1 MPTSHGST
9 VSTTVAGKSFTASA
23 SPPQSNVA
31 ERVYQIIDD
40 LCLQASGPVWL
51 SQKELAQTLE
61 VTPRTI
67 NRVIARLKQS
77 RRLIVAKTG
86 ADLSY
91 LTSREPAQFPLVAAI
106 TAAPSPRSRSS
117 AAKPV
122 TPPQPAT
129 ANRPQI
135 DTHTMVDGQ
144 SQDADTT
151 ADGSA
156 MDRQWTGNGPVID
169 NRWTGDGP
177 AMDNRWTTD
186 GQPMDRRWTTDGPAM
201 DNRWTG
207 DGPAMDAHTT
217 PDSQPVDS
225 LAKRDNEPIEDP
237 DENPAIAVWE
247 QALAQISNQLPPGA
261 FQAFFASSVGVR
273 FDGNSLTV
281 AVRNSRAVEWLERP
295 LHQEIAQTALKQVS
309 GRELSVEYQEDPTLA
324 VEAPHGVALSQKTSW
339 TPLKLSPC
347 SRCGPDTMS
356 PTMWPSL
363 KRLSGETYYCR
374 GAGACSRLWNSV
386 VGEFRPPGEEQLD
399 PEAARDMLR
408 RVLQNRPRSH
418 H

>member
-77 RRLIVAKTG
+77 KRLIVTKTG

-156 MDRQWTGNGPVID
+156 MDQQWTG
-169 NRWTGDGP
+169 
-177 AMDNRWTTD
+177 D
-186 GQPMDRRWTTDGPAM
+186 GQPMDRRWTADGSAMDQRWTADGPV
-201 DNRWTG
+201 
-207 DGPAMDAHTT
+207 MDAHTT

-225 LAKRDNEPIEDP
+225 LAKRDNQPIEDP

-261 FQAFFASSVGVR
+261 FQEFFASSVGVR
-273 FDGNSLTV
+273 FDGNSLKV
-281 AVRNSRAVEWLERP
+281 AVRNSRVVEWLERP

-324 VEAPHGVALSQKTSW
+324 VEAPHGVALSQKTSS

-347 SRCGPDTMS
+347 SQCGPDTMS

-418 H
+418 Y

>member
-1 MPTSHGST
+1 MPTSHRST

-77 RRLIVAKTG
+77 RRLIVTKTG

-144 SQDADTT
+144 SQDAYTT
-151 ADGSA
+151 ADG
-156 MDRQWTGNGPVID
+156 P
-169 NRWTGDGP
+169 
-177 AMDNRWTTD
+177 
-186 GQPMDRRWTTDGPAM
+186 PMDRRWTTDGPAM
-201 DNRWTG
+201 DRRWTG
-207 DGPAMDAHTT
+207 DGPVMDAHTT
-217 PDSQPVDS
+217 PDSQPMDS
-225 LAKRDNEPIEDP
+225 LAKCDNQPIEDP

-261 FQAFFASSVGVR
+261 FQEFFASSVGVR

-309 GRELSVEYQEDPTLA
+309 GRELSVEYQENPTLA
-324 VEAPHGVALSQKTSW
+324 VEAPHGVALSQKTSS

-347 SRCGPDTMS
+347 SQCGPDTMS

-374 GAGACSRLWNSV
+374 GSGACSRLWNSV

>member
-77 RRLIVAKTG
+77 RRLIVTKTG

-91 LTSREPAQFPLVAAI
+91 LTSREPTQFPLVAAI

-151 ADGSA
+151 ADGPA
-156 MDRQWTGNGPVID
+156 MDRQWTGNGPV
-169 NRWTGDGP
+169 
-177 AMDNRWTTD
+177 
-186 GQPMDRRWTTDGPAM
+186 M

-207 DGPAMDAHTT
+207 DGPVMDAHTT

-225 LAKRDNEPIEDP
+225 LAKRDNQPIEDP

-309 GRELSVEYQEDPTLA
+309 GRELIVEYQEDPTLA
-324 VEAPHGVALSQKTSW
+324 VEAPNGVALSQKTSS
-339 TPLKLSPC
+339 TPLTLSPC

>member
-1 MPTSHGST
+1 MPTSHRST

-77 RRLIVAKTG
+77 RRLIVTKTG
-86 ADLSY
+86 SDLSY

-144 SQDADTT
+144 SQDAYTT
-151 ADGSA
+151 ADG
-156 MDRQWTGNGPVID
+156 
-169 NRWTGDGP
+169 P
-177 AMDNRWTTD
+177 A
-186 GQPMDRRWTTDGPAM
+186 MDRRWTTDGPAM
-201 DNRWTG
+201 DRRWTD
-207 DGPAMDAHTT
+207 DGPVMDAYTT
-217 PDSQPVDS
+217 PDSQPMDS
-225 LAKRDNEPIEDP
+225 LAKCDNQPIEDP

-261 FQAFFASSVGVR
+261 FQEFFASSVGVR

-309 GRELSVEYQEDPTLA
+309 GRELSVEYQENPTLA
-324 VEAPHGVALSQKTSW
+324 VEAPHGVALSQKTSS

-347 SRCGPDTMS
+347 SQCGPDTMS

-374 GAGACSRLWNSV
+374 GSGACSRLWNSV

>member
-31 ERVYQIIDD
+31 ERVYKIIDD

-77 RRLIVAKTG
+77 RRLIVTKTG

-156 MDRQWTGNGPVID
+156 MDQQWTGDRPV
-169 NRWTGDGP
+169 
-177 AMDNRWTTD
+177 
-186 GQPMDRRWTTDGPAM
+186 M

-207 DGPAMDAHTT
+207 DGLVMDAHTT

-225 LAKRDNEPIEDP
+225 LAKRDNQPIEDP

-261 FQAFFASSVGVR
+261 FQEFFASSVGVR

-324 VEAPHGVALSQKTSW
+324 VEASHGVALSQKTSS

-408 RVLQNRPRSH
+408 CVLQNRPRSH

>member
-77 RRLIVAKTG
+77 RRLVVTKTG

-156 MDRQWTGNGPVID
+156 MDQQ
-169 NRWTGDGP
+169 WTGDGP
-177 AMDNRWTTD
+177 V
-186 GQPMDRRWTTDGPAM
+186 M

-207 DGPAMDAHTT
+207 DGPVMDAHTT

-225 LAKRDNEPIEDP
+225 LAKRDNQPIEDP

-261 FQAFFASSVGVR
+261 FQEFFASSVGVR

-324 VEAPHGVALSQKTSW
+324 VEAPHGVALSQKTSS

-347 SRCGPDTMS
+347 SQCGPDTMS

-399 PEAARDMLR
+399 PEAARDILR

>member
-77 RRLIVAKTG
+77 KRLIVTKTG

-135 DTHTMVDGQ
+135 DTHTMIDGQ

-156 MDRQWTGNGPVID
+156 ID
-169 NRWTGDGP
+169 KQWTGDGP
-177 AMDNRWTTD
+177 PMDNRWTA
-186 GQPMDRRWTTDGPAM
+186 DGPV
-201 DNRWTG
+201 
-207 DGPAMDAHTT
+207 MDAHTT

-225 LAKRDNEPIEDP
+225 LAKRDNQPIEDP

-261 FQAFFASSVGVR
+261 FEEFFASSVGVR

-324 VEAPHGVALSQKTSW
+324 VEAPHGVALSQKTSA

-347 SRCGPDTMS
+347 SQCGPDTMS

>member
-77 RRLIVAKTG
+77 RRLIVTKTG

-156 MDRQWTGNGPVID
+156 MDQQWTGDGLVMD
-169 NRWTGDGP
+169 NQWTGDGP
-177 AMDNRWTTD
+177 V
-186 GQPMDRRWTTDGPAM
+186 
-201 DNRWTG
+201 
-207 DGPAMDAHTT
+207 MDAHTT

-225 LAKRDNEPIEDP
+225 LAKRDNQPIEDP

-281 AVRNSRAVEWLERP
+281 AVPNSRAVEWLERP
-295 LHQEIAQTALKQVS
+295 LHQEIAQTALTQVS

-324 VEAPHGVALSQKTSW
+324 VEAPHGVDLSQKTSS

>member
-77 RRLIVAKTG
+77 RRLIVTKTG

-106 TAAPSPRSRSS
+106 TAASSPRSRSS

-144 SQDADTT
+144 SQDTDTT

-156 MDRQWTGNGPVID
+156 MDQQWTGDGPVID
-169 NRWTGDGP
+169 NQWTGDGP
-177 AMDNRWTTD
+177 V
-186 GQPMDRRWTTDGPAM
+186 
-201 DNRWTG
+201 
-207 DGPAMDAHTT
+207 MDAHTT

-225 LAKRDNEPIEDP
+225 LAKRDNQPIEDP

-281 AVRNSRAVEWLERP
+281 AVPNSRAVEWLERP
-295 LHQEIAQTALKQVS
+295 LHQEIAQTALTQVS

-324 VEAPHGVALSQKTSW
+324 VEAPPHGVALSQKTSS

>member
-77 RRLIVAKTG
+77 RRLVVTKTG

-91 LTSREPAQFPLVAAI
+91 LTSRQPAQFPLVAAI

-117 AAKPV
+117 TAKPV

-156 MDRQWTGNGPVID
+156 MDQRWTSDGPV
-169 NRWTGDGP
+169 
-177 AMDNRWTTD
+177 MDNRWTS
-186 GQPMDRRWTTDGPAM
+186 DGPVM
-201 DNRWTG
+201 DNRWTD
-207 DGPAMDAHTT
+207 DGPVMDAHTT

-225 LAKRDNEPIEDP
+225 LAKRDNQPIENP
-237 DENPAIAVWE
+237 DENPAIAIWE
-247 QALAQISNQLPPGA
+247 QALAQISNQLPPGS

-273 FDGNSLTV
+273 FNGNSLTV
-281 AVRNSRAVEWLERP
+281 AVRNSRAIEWLEQP
-295 LHQEIAQTALKQVS
+295 LHQEIAQTSLKEVL

-324 VEAPHGVALSQKTSW
+324 DEAPHRVALSQKTSS
-339 TPLKLSPC
+339 TPLELSHCP
-347 SRCGPDTMS
+347 RCGPDTMS
-356 PTMWPSL
+356 CTTWPSL

>member
-77 RRLIVAKTG
+77 RRLVVTKTG

-91 LTSREPAQFPLVAAI
+91 LTSREPAQFPLVATI

-129 ANRPQI
+129 ADRSQM

-144 SQDADTT
+144 PQDADTT
-151 ADGSA
+151 ADGS
-156 MDRQWTGNGPVID
+156 VID
-169 NRWTGDGP
+169 KRWTTDGQP
-177 AMDNRWTTD
+177 MDNRWTTD
-186 GQPMDRRWTTDGPAM
+186 GQP
-201 DNRWTG
+201 
-207 DGPAMDAHTT
+207 MDAHTT

-225 LAKRDNEPIEDP
+225 LAKGDDQPIENP
-237 DENPAIAVWE
+237 DENPAIAIWE
-247 QALAQISNQLPPGA
+247 QALAQISNQLPPGS
-261 FQAFFASSVGVR
+261 FQEFFASSVGVR
-273 FDGNSLTV
+273 FNGNSLIV

-295 LHQEIAQTALKQVS
+295 LHQEIAQTVLKQVI
-309 GRELSVEYQEDPTLA
+309 GRELSVEYQEDPTLI
-324 VEAPHGVALSQKTSW
+324 VEAPHGVALSQKTSS
-339 TPLKLSPC
+339 TPLELSPC
-347 SRCGPDTMS
+347 PRCGPDTMS
-356 PTMWPSL
+356 LTTWPSL

-374 GAGACSRLWNSV
+374 GTGACSRLWNSV
-386 VGEFRPPGEEQLD
+386 VGEFRPAGKEQLD
-399 PEAARDMLR
+399 PEAARAMLSHI
-408 RVLQNRPRSH
+408 LQNRPRSYH
-418 H
+418 

>member
-77 RRLIVAKTG
+77 KRLIVTKTG

-91 LTSREPAQFPLVAAI
+91 LTSRERAQFPLVSAI

-156 MDRQWTGNGPVID
+156 MDR
-169 NRWTGDGP
+169 RWTGDGQP
-177 AMDNRWTTD
+177 TDNR
-186 GQPMDRRWTTDGPAM
+186 RTTDGPV
-201 DNRWTG
+201 
-207 DGPAMDAHTT
+207 MDAHTI
-217 PDSQPVDS
+217 PDSQSVDS
-225 LAKRDNEPIEDP
+225 LAKRANQPIEDP

-261 FQAFFASSVGVR
+261 FQEFFASSVGVR

-281 AVRNSRAVEWLERP
+281 AVRNSRAVEWLEQP

-309 GRELSVEYQEDPTLA
+309 SRELSVEYQEDPTLA
-324 VEAPHGVALSQKTSW
+324 VEAPHGVALSQKTSSK
-339 TPLKLSPC
+339 PLKLSPC
-347 SRCGPDTMS
+347 SQCGPDTMS

-386 VGEFRPPGEEQLD
+386 VGEFCPPGEEQLD

>member
-77 RRLIVAKTG
+77 RRLVVTKTG

-156 MDRQWTGNGPVID
+156 MDQQ
-169 NRWTGDGP
+169 WTGDGP
-177 AMDNRWTTD
+177 V
-186 GQPMDRRWTTDGPAM
+186 M

-207 DGPAMDAHTT
+207 DRPVMDAHTT

-225 LAKRDNEPIEDP
+225 LAKRDNQPIEDP

-261 FQAFFASSVGVR
+261 FQEFFVSSVGVR

-324 VEAPHGVALSQKTSW
+324 VEAPQGVALSQKTSS

-347 SRCGPDTMS
+347 SQCGPDTMS

>member
-77 RRLIVAKTG
+77 KRLIVTKTG

-156 MDRQWTGNGPVID
+156 MDQQRTGDGPVMD
-169 NRWTGDGP
+169 NRWTADGSAIDKRWIGDGQP
-177 AMDNRWTTD
+177 MDNRWTTD
-186 GQPMDRRWTTDGPAM
+186 GPV
-201 DNRWTG
+201 
-207 DGPAMDAHTT
+207 MDAHTT

-225 LAKRDNEPIEDP
+225 LAKRDNQPIEDL
-237 DENPAIAVWE
+237 DENPAISIWE

-261 FQAFFASSVGVR
+261 FQEFFASSVGVR

-281 AVRNSRAVEWLERP
+281 AVRNSRAIEWLERP

-309 GRELSVEYQEDPTLA
+309 DRELSVEYQEDPTLA
-324 VEAPHGVALSQKTSW
+324 VEGPHGVALSQKTSS
-339 TPLKLSPC
+339 TPPKLSPC
-347 SRCGPDTMS
+347 SQCGPDTMS

>member
-77 RRLIVAKTG
+77 KRLIVTKTG

-106 TAAPSPRSRSS
+106 TAAPSQRSRSS

-151 ADGSA
+151 ADG
-156 MDRQWTGNGPVID
+156 
-169 NRWTGDGP
+169 P
-177 AMDNRWTTD
+177 A
-186 GQPMDRRWTTDGPAM
+186 MDRRWTTNGPPM
-201 DNRWTG
+201 DNQWTADGSAIDKQWTG
-207 DGPAMDAHTT
+207 DGQPTDNRRITDGPVMDAHTT
-217 PDSQPVDS
+217 PDSQSVDS
-225 LAKRDNEPIEDP
+225 LAKRDNQPIEDP

-261 FQAFFASSVGVR
+261 FQEFFASSVGVR

-295 LHQEIAQTALKQVS
+295 LHQEIAQTALQQVS

-324 VEAPHGVALSQKTSW
+324 VEAPDGVALSQKTSS

-347 SRCGPDTMS
+347 SQCGPDTMS

-386 VGEFRPPGEEQLD
+386 VGEFCPPGEEQLD

>member
-77 RRLIVAKTG
+77 RRLVVTKTG

-151 ADGSA
+151 ADGPA
-156 MDRQWTGNGPVID
+156 MDQQ
-169 NRWTGDGP
+169 WTGDGP
-177 AMDNRWTTD
+177 V
-186 GQPMDRRWTTDGPAM
+186 M

-207 DGPAMDAHTT
+207 DRPVMDAHTT

-225 LAKRDNEPIEDP
+225 LAKRDNQPIEDP

-247 QALAQISNQLPPGA
+247 RALAQISNQLPPGA
-261 FQAFFASSVGVR
+261 FQEFFASSVGVR

-281 AVRNSRAVEWLERP
+281 AARNSRAVEWLERP

-324 VEAPHGVALSQKTSW
+324 VEAPQGVALSQKTSS

-347 SRCGPDTMS
+347 SQCGPDTMS

-386 VGEFRPPGEEQLD
+386 VGEFCPPGEEQLD
-399 PEAARDMLR
+399 PEAARDILR
-408 RVLQNRPRSH
+408 RILQNRPRSH

>member
-31 ERVYQIIDD
+31 QRVYQIIDD

-77 RRLIVAKTG
+77 KRLTVTKTG

-106 TAAPSPRSRSS
+106 TAAPSPRSRSN

-135 DTHTMVDGQ
+135 DTHTMIDGQ

-156 MDRQWTGNGPVID
+156 ID
-169 NRWTGDGP
+169 KQWTGDGP
-177 AMDNRWTTD
+177 VIDRRWTTD
-186 GQPMDRRWTTDGPAM
+186 GQPMDNRWTTDGPV
-201 DNRWTG
+201 
-207 DGPAMDAHTT
+207 MDAHTT

-225 LAKRDNEPIEDP
+225 LAKRDNQPIEDP
-237 DENPAIAVWE
+237 HENPAIAVWE

-261 FQAFFASSVGVR
+261 FEEFFASSVGVR

-281 AVRNSRAVEWLERP
+281 AVRNSRAAEWLERP

-324 VEAPHGVALSQKTSW
+324 VEAPHGVALSQKTSA

-347 SRCGPDTMS
+347 SQCGPDTMS

>member
-77 RRLIVAKTG
+77 KRLIVTKTG

-135 DTHTMVDGQ
+135 DTHTMIDGQ

-156 MDRQWTGNGPVID
+156 IDKQWTADGPV
-169 NRWTGDGP
+169 
-177 AMDNRWTTD
+177 
-186 GQPMDRRWTTDGPAM
+186 
-201 DNRWTG
+201 
-207 DGPAMDAHTT
+207 MDAHTT

-225 LAKRDNEPIEDP
+225 LAKRDNQPIEDP

-261 FQAFFASSVGVR
+261 FEEFFASSVGVR

-324 VEAPHGVALSQKTSW
+324 VEAPHGVALSQKTSA

-347 SRCGPDTMS
+347 SQCGPDTMS

>member
-77 RRLIVAKTG
+77 RRLIVTKTG

-91 LTSREPAQFPLVAAI
+91 LTSREPTQFPLVAAI

-151 ADGSA
+151 ADGPA
-156 MDRQWTGNGPVID
+156 MDRQWTGNRPV
-169 NRWTGDGP
+169 
-177 AMDNRWTTD
+177 
-186 GQPMDRRWTTDGPAM
+186 M

-207 DGPAMDAHTT
+207 DGPVMDAHTT

-225 LAKRDNEPIEDP
+225 LAKRDNQPIEDP

-309 GRELSVEYQEDPTLA
+309 GRELIVEYQEDPTLA
-324 VEAPHGVALSQKTSW
+324 VEAPHGVALFQKTSS
-339 TPLKLSPC
+339 TPLTLSPC

>member
-77 RRLIVAKTG
+77 RRLIVTKTG

-144 SQDADTT
+144 SQDTDTT
-151 ADGSA
+151 ADGPA
-156 MDRQWTGNGPVID
+156 MDQ
-169 NRWTGDGP
+169 RWTGDGP
-177 AMDNRWTTD
+177 AMDN
-186 GQPMDRRWTTDGPAM
+186 Q
-201 DNRWTG
+201 WTG
-207 DGPAMDAHTT
+207 DGPVMDAHTT

-225 LAKRDNEPIEDP
+225 LAKRDNQPIEDP

-281 AVRNSRAVEWLERP
+281 AVPNSRAVEWLERP
-295 LHQEIAQTALKQVS
+295 LHQEIAQTALTQVS

-324 VEAPHGVALSQKTSW
+324 VEAPPHGVALSQKTSS

>member
-77 RRLIVAKTG
+77 KRLIVTKTG

-156 MDRQWTGNGPVID
+156 MDQQ
-169 NRWTGDGP
+169 WTGDGP
-177 AMDNRWTTD
+177 EMDRRWTADESAIDNRWTTD
-186 GQPMDRRWTTDGPAM
+186 GPV
-201 DNRWTG
+201 
-207 DGPAMDAHTT
+207 MDAHTT

-225 LAKRDNEPIEDP
+225 LAKRDNQPIEDP

-261 FQAFFASSVGVR
+261 FQEFFASSVGVR
-273 FDGNSLTV
+273 FDGNSLKV
-281 AVRNSRAVEWLERP
+281 AVRNSRVVEWLERP

-324 VEAPHGVALSQKTSW
+324 VKAPHGVALSQKTSS

-347 SRCGPDTMS
+347 SQCGPDTMS

-408 RVLQNRPRSH
+408 RILQNMPRSH
-418 H
+418 R

>member
-77 RRLIVAKTG
+77 KRLIVTKTG

-156 MDRQWTGNGPVID
+156 MDR
-169 NRWTGDGP
+169 RWTGDGP

-186 GQPMDRRWTTDGPAM
+186 GPV
-201 DNRWTG
+201 
-207 DGPAMDAHTT
+207 MDAHTT

-225 LAKRDNEPIEDP
+225 LAKRDNQPIEDP

-261 FQAFFASSVGVR
+261 FQEFFASSVGVR
-273 FDGNSLTV
+273 FDGNSLKV
-281 AVRNSRAVEWLERP
+281 AVRNSRVVEWLERP

-324 VEAPHGVALSQKTSW
+324 VEAPHGVALSQKTSS

-347 SRCGPDTMS
+347 SQCGPNTMS

-399 PEAARDMLR
+399 PEAARDILR

>member
-1 MPTSHGST
+1 MSTSNGST

-77 RRLIVAKTG
+77 KRLIVTKTG

-91 LTSREPAQFPLVAAI
+91 ITSREPAQFPLVAAI

-156 MDRQWTGNGPVID
+156 MDR
-169 NRWTGDGP
+169 
-177 AMDNRWTTD
+177 RWTTD
-186 GQPMDRRWTTDGPAM
+186 RQPMDRRWTADGQPM
-201 DNRWTG
+201 DNQWTG
-207 DGPAMDAHTT
+207 GRQPMDNQWTTNGPVMDAHAT

-225 LAKRDNEPIEDP
+225 LAKRDNQPIEDP
-237 DENPAIAVWE
+237 DENPAISVWE

-261 FQAFFASSVGVR
+261 FEEFFASSVGVR

-295 LHQEIAQTALKQVS
+295 LHQEIAQTALKQVN

-324 VEAPHGVALSQKTSW
+324 VEAPHGVALSQKTSA

-347 SRCGPDTMS
+347 SQCGPDTMS

>member
-77 RRLIVAKTG
+77 RRLVVTKTG
-86 ADLSY
+86 AGLSY
-91 LTSREPAQFPLVAAI
+91 LTSREPAQFPLVATI

-156 MDRQWTGNGPVID
+156 IDQQWTGDGPVID

-177 AMDNRWTTD
+177 VI
-186 GQPMDRRWTTDGPAM
+186 

-207 DGPAMDAHTT
+207 DGPVMDAHTT
-217 PDSQPVDS
+217 PVSQPVDS
-225 LAKRDNEPIEDP
+225 LAKRDNQPIEDP

-324 VEAPHGVALSQKTSW
+324 VEAPHGVALSQKTSS

-347 SRCGPDTMS
+347 SQCGPNTMS

-399 PEAARDMLR
+399 PEAARDILR

>member
-77 RRLIVAKTG
+77 KRLIVTKTG

-156 MDRQWTGNGPVID
+156 MDQQWTSN
-169 NRWTGDGP
+169 GP

-186 GQPMDRRWTTDGPAM
+186 GPAI
-201 DNRWTG
+201 
-207 DGPAMDAHTT
+207 DAHTT

-225 LAKRDNEPIEDP
+225 LAKRDNQPIEDP

-261 FQAFFASSVGVR
+261 FQEFFASSVGVR
-273 FDGNSLTV
+273 FDGNSLKV
-281 AVRNSRAVEWLERP
+281 AVRNSRVVEWLERP

-309 GRELSVEYQEDPTLA
+309 SRELSVEYQEDPTLA
-324 VEAPHGVALSQKTSW
+324 VEAPHGIALSQKMSS

-347 SRCGPDTMS
+347 SQCGPDTMS

>member
-77 RRLIVAKTG
+77 RRLVVTKTG

-156 MDRQWTGNGPVID
+156 MDQ
-169 NRWTGDGP
+169 RWTS
-177 AMDNRWTTD
+177 D
-186 GQPMDRRWTTDGPAM
+186 GQPMDRRWTSDGPV
-201 DNRWTG
+201 
-207 DGPAMDAHTT
+207 MDAHTT

-225 LAKRDNEPIEDP
+225 LAKRDNQPIENP
-237 DENPAIAVWE
+237 DENPAIAIWE
-247 QALAQISNQLPPGA
+247 QALAQISNQVPPGS

-273 FDGNSLTV
+273 FNGNSLTV
-281 AVRNSRAVEWLERP
+281 AVRNSRAVEWLEQP
-295 LHQEIAQTALKQVS
+295 LHQEIAQTSLKQVI

-324 VEAPHGVALSQKTSW
+324 DEVPHRVALSQKTSS
-339 TPLKLSPC
+339 TPLELSHCP
-347 SRCGPDTMS
+347 RCGPDTMS
-356 PTMWPSL
+356 CTTWPSL

-399 PEAARDMLR
+399 PEAARDMLH

>member
-77 RRLIVAKTG
+77 KRLIVTKTG

-156 MDRQWTGNGPVID
+156 MDQQ
-169 NRWTGDGP
+169 WTGDGP
-177 AMDNRWTTD
+177 EMDRRWTADESAIDNRWTTD
-186 GQPMDRRWTTDGPAM
+186 GPVMDS
-201 DNRWTG
+201 
-207 DGPAMDAHTT
+207 HTT

-225 LAKRDNEPIEDP
+225 LAKRDNQPIEDP

-261 FQAFFASSVGVR
+261 FQEFFASSVGVR
-273 FDGNSLTV
+273 FDGNSLKV
-281 AVRNSRAVEWLERP
+281 AVRNSRVVEWLERP

-324 VEAPHGVALSQKTSW
+324 VKAPHGVALSQKTSS

-347 SRCGPDTMS
+347 SQCGPDTMS

-408 RVLQNRPRSH
+408 RILQNRPRSH
-418 H
+418 R

>member
-77 RRLIVAKTG
+77 RRLVVTKTG
-86 ADLSY
+86 AGLSY
-91 LTSREPAQFPLVAAI
+91 LTSREPAQFPLVATI

-156 MDRQWTGNGPVID
+156 ID
-169 NRWTGDGP
+169 QQWTGDGP
-177 AMDNRWTTD
+177 AIDQQWT
-186 GQPMDRRWTTDGPAM
+186 GDGPVM

-207 DGPAMDAHTT
+207 DGPVMDTHTT
-217 PDSQPVDS
+217 PVSQPVDS
-225 LAKRDNEPIEDP
+225 LAKRDNQPIEDP

-247 QALAQISNQLPPGA
+247 QALAQISDQLPPGA

-324 VEAPHGVALSQKTSW
+324 VEAPHGVALSQKTSS

-347 SRCGPDTMS
+347 SQCGPNTMS

-399 PEAARDMLR
+399 PEAARDILR

>member
-77 RRLIVAKTG
+77 RRLVVTKTG

-91 LTSREPAQFPLVAAI
+91 LTSREPAQFPLVATI

-151 ADGSA
+151 ANGSA
-156 MDRQWTGNGPVID
+156 MDQQ
-169 NRWTGDGP
+169 WTGDGP
-177 AMDNRWTTD
+177 V
-186 GQPMDRRWTTDGPAM
+186 M

-207 DGPAMDAHTT
+207 DGPVMDAHTT

-225 LAKRDNEPIEDP
+225 LAKRDNQPIEDP

-261 FQAFFASSVGVR
+261 FQEFFASSVGVR

-324 VEAPHGVALSQKTSW
+324 VEAPHGVALSQKTSS

-347 SRCGPDTMS
+347 SQCGPDTMS

-399 PEAARDMLR
+399 PEAARDILR

>member
-77 RRLIVAKTG
+77 RRLIVTKTG

-144 SQDADTT
+144 SQDTDTT
-151 ADGSA
+151 ADGPA
-156 MDRQWTGNGPVID
+156 MDQQ
-169 NRWTGDGP
+169 WTGDGP
-177 AMDNRWTTD
+177 VMDN
-186 GQPMDRRWTTDGPAM
+186 Q
-201 DNRWTG
+201 WTG
-207 DGPAMDAHTT
+207 DGPVMDAHTT

-225 LAKRDNEPIEDP
+225 LAKRDNQPIEDP

-281 AVRNSRAVEWLERP
+281 AVPNSRAVEWLERP
-295 LHQEIAQTALKQVS
+295 LHQEIAQTALTQVS

-324 VEAPHGVALSQKTSW
+324 VEAPPYGVALSQKTSS